1 MKTRLSHS
9 KQDSHS
15 PTHLVKKKLHR
26 FYRKALISQNILH
39 RGQFAPHTFYSSCAD
54 MHNILMWKIDHF
66 LLLFCL
72 CSKQTNLFA
81 SSSLHRF
88 TLTGMKL
95 ANKHLRQWSQLIF
108 KVQEL
113 DRKTTLSLKET
124 LSCSASVM
132 DIVDMEHTEDDEVG
146 NCCLR
151 HPAEVLGEWISW
163 QLDQNARLLTIFSC
177 VLGTVR

>member
-1 MKTRLSHS
+1 
-9 KQDSHS
+9 
-15 PTHLVKKKLHR
+15 
-26 FYRKALISQNILH
+26 
-39 RGQFAPHTFYSSCAD
+39 
-54 MHNILMWKIDHF
+54 
-66 LLLFCL
+66 
-72 CSKQTNLFA
+72 
-81 SSSLHRF
+81 
-88 TLTGMKL
+88 MKL

-151 HPAEVLGEWISW
+151 HPAEVLGE
-163 QLDQNARLLTIFSC
+163 
-177 VLGTVR
+177 